1 MEYKV
6 GDQIGVRINRI
17 QENGCFCSF
26 HPLRSNLYGFMPKY
40 LMSSMIDAHNNYFVS
55 VGDDI
60 TVVIYKI
67 TDNRFLLSDVE
78 TYDKEQFIS
87 KYEVGTIFEA
97 EVIRVLQLNATV
109 KVGNVEGIIEKK
121 DTNWNV
127 IESLDNSLFEGEII
141 KVVYLGYDNKQLFFS
156 TKLLNE
162 KPYDEKLYDLSLEE
176 LLKYIGHKSNEFIG
190 QAKQYG
196 SRIFIENLYSCDDNQ
211 KGKLLIDPIY
221 GYNLRALVPNSNF
234 GVDIDHFYKIKLQLV
249 NKGKRLERN
258 QLFQFYA
265 TDIIDSFNPY
275 KADVDLT
282 FEKSMSPRDCSALA
296 HTLAEVGKNM
306 YSSKDRMFFELIQNA
321 DDAASE
327 KGVFIKVKTDGDFLL
342 VQHNGNSFDKDDFD
356 AITSSANGTKKAN
369 ENKTGYK
376 GIGFK
381 SVFTDSEIVY
391 IKTGGY
397 QFKFDKHYPIFNN
410 FESFYFSVNGL
421 SSEQQ
426 KASFLTKFS
435 SEYNKFRGVAD
446 IPWQL
451 EPIWVD
457 SFPEQFSDSFV
468 KSNVAIALK
477 IGENKILGDN
487 GYCKAIDDIISNP
500 KFMLFLRNTKRIDF
514 NGKTVSKGTKDDV
527 ITLKNSFKSNK
538 VELFKRIDF
547 LIDVNN
553 DVFEKN
559 NIDVRI
565 KVDEKEESTGKIIEA
580 KFVDIHNQ
588 EIENI
593 PKKIAINNATTI
605 SFAISIDENGM
616 LNPDSKCSDISLFAF
631 LPTLVKDFMFPFYIN
646 ANFILDPP
654 RQRVLGDNPWNFY
667 LMQEIARR
675 MVSWCATLS
684 KQRDK
689 NALNILITDFFDEN
703 SPDIRQLASHFNATY
718 KFALETQSFILN
730 HKGELSRQDEIII
743 DKTGL
748 SEIIGADLLCKIIG
762 TDKCLPSNDI
772 DSKILSEEI
781 FSKIEKITKVI
792 DLITGN
798 EQFNEWFISS
808 SDEEKTKLYDW
819 IVKQSKTIERI
830 ERLKKLIARLP
841 LYKFGDTF
849 RNFFE
854 IDSDSTLV
862 ITTDHIEPIK
872 EILYKI
878 GFECSDNSFDDK
890 LPIYVFLNEQDEK
903 ALFESIK
910 KCDFS
915 SLDFGERKILFY
927 ALKEFEGV
935 GESKIKDIPLFRNL
949 NGNFKPLGEMTV
961 YMDIVP
967 IWLRAWV
974 ICQEDYCKD
983 FDSFLI
989 KSENVFDDI
998 VKDNFSDF
1006 ANVSI
1011 TELYDTYS
1019 TQWNAMFTKHL
1030 IDKLGATY
1038 QLLDIVERT
1047 DGAKDYFIKR
1057 FGKVYLPKSKDS
1069 VYYRVVKMALENNIP
1084 IKEQIY
1090 VNDKP
1095 LSDYTISDDVVIEI
1109 NGNKYVFS
1117 LSELLPEYKKTSGA
1131 LQSVKQLL
1139 SDIDGYEKLFSLST
1153 MDVSVI
1159 WHRIQMITTKSLPQI
1174 AFYICYNV
1182 KQSYRYNL
1190 SCTTFWFVSIMKYC
1204 YQKKYDFLAKYIGN
1218 VTSPIIVGKFIN
1230 SDDYTIQSE
1239 RLLTSISSWAD
1250 DDDKQRFLIS
1260 LGVKSNKSDEIKRR
1274 KSFVNNEQMYLGNL
1288 EKSEIMAFLNWAKT
1302 LQTPFTGDY
1311 QIAVLQE
1318 MFKRVGQDTQYD
1330 FNDYRIASE
1339 WDNDNY
1345 RQNIRN
1351 KIKIYCLPHQ
1361 TPKRGIYDGVHL
1373 FTEYCGD
1380 NVYFTNYSSLY
1391 VDNSNNQIEQ
1401 ILLKV
1406 SDKGISPFTKDDW
1419 HKLFSVNRNDYE
1431 KLEQEKKKLEREIE
1445 KLKRENN
1452 GLLSE
1457 VQTHGRYSGK
1467 DGVQEDDRKSIN
1479 REARIA
1485 AKDYLL
1491 QFDDYD
1497 VSDWEPEESG
1507 QIVKDVVTYKG
1518 QPITVVVTSSRA
1530 SKLYLHPRVFVE
1542 LMQQPENLLLNYDGK
1557 VIHSLS
1563 FDNVFKDNPNVNLIF
1578 DADVITDDEFAKL
1591 ASRYM
1596 YTRKTC
1602 FVIENPRYSIFDE
1615 IQSFGLEKTN
1625 EDIEV
1630 DTDFSDDDLFNF

>member
-17 QENGCFCSF
+17 QENGCYCSF
-26 HPLRSNLYGFMPKY
+26 HPLRSNHYGFMPKY
-40 LMSSMIDAHNNYFVS
+40 LMSSMIDEHNNYYVS

-67 TDNRFLLSDVE
+67 TDNRFLLSDIE
-78 TYDKEQFIS
+78 TYEKEQFIS
-87 KYEVGTIFEA
+87 KYKVGTIFEA

-234 GVDIDHFYKIKLQLV
+234 GVDINHFYKIKLQLTS
-249 NKGKRLERN
+249 KERRLERN
-258 QLFQFYA
+258 QLFQFY
-265 TDIIDSFNPY
+265 TTNVKEVGNPY

-282 FEKSMSPRDCSALA
+282 FEKFTSPAGNVATA
-296 HTLAEVGKNM
+296 HLLAEVGKNM
-306 YSSKDRMFFELIQNA
+306 YSSKDRMFFELVQNA
-321 DDAASE
+321 DDAAAQ
-327 KGVFIKVKTDGDFLL
+327 KGVFVSVRTVGDYLI
-342 VQHNGNSFDKDDFD
+342 VRHNGNSFDKNDFE
-356 AITSSANGTKKAN
+356 AITSAANGTKKAN
-369 ENKTGYK
+369 EKQTGYK

-381 SVFTDSEIVY
+381 SVFTDSEKVF

-397 QFKFDKHYPIFNN
+397 QFKFDKSDIRFTD
-410 FESFYFSVNGL
+410 FESFYFLVNRAETDEQKQL
-421 SSEQQ
+421 ILDKYSSEHSRF
-426 KASFLTKFS
+426 K
-435 SEYNKFRGVAD
+435 GVDD

-457 SFPEQFSDSFV
+457 YFPNELGDDFV
-468 KSNVAIALK
+468 SSNVSIALK
-477 IGENKILGDN
+477 LGENKIIGDN
-487 GYCKAIDDIISNP
+487 GYEEAIDGIISNP

-514 NGKTVSKGTKDDV
+514 NGKSVSKEVKDDV
-527 ITLKNSFKSNK
+527 ITLKNSFSTNR
-538 VELFKRIDF
+538 VEQFERKDYSIE
-547 LIDVNN
+547 INN
-553 DVFEKN
+553 DVFEN
-559 NIDVRI
+559 DGIDIRI
-565 KVDEKEESTGKIIEA
+565 MVEKQDDISGQILEA

-588 EIENI
+588 ELENV
-593 PKKIAINNATTI
+593 PKKIAINKSTVI
-605 SFAISIDENGM
+605 SFAVSINEDGS
-616 LNPDSKCSDISLFAF
+616 LNPDVKCTDISMFAF
-631 LPTLVKDFMFPFYIN
+631 LPTLVKDFKFPFFIN

-654 RQRVLGDNPWNFY
+654 RQRILGDNPWNFY

-675 MVSWCATLS
+675 MVSWCAALNER
-684 KQRDK
+684 KDY
-689 NALNILITDFFDEN
+689 NALNILVTDYFDE
-703 SPDIRQLASHFNATY
+703 STADTKQLAVHFNTAY
-718 KFALETQSFILN
+718 KTALETESFILGHN
-730 HKGELSRQDEIII
+730 GELKSQVEIML
-743 DKTGL
+743 DLPGL
-748 SEIIGADLLCKIIG
+748 SKLIGADLYCKILNHQ
-762 TDKCLPSNDI
+762 KYLPSSNI
-772 DSKILSEEI
+772 DSSVLREKIFEKVEKINLEDTIVAITDNAVFNNWFVDATNEQKNTFFRWLNWIKDKGLVPQGNCFNDLILS
-781 FSKIEKITKVI
+781 
-792 DLITGN
+792 
-798 EQFNEWFISS
+798 
-808 SDEEKTKLYDW
+808 
-819 IVKQSKTIERI
+819 
-830 ERLKKLIARLP
+830 LP
-841 LYKFGDTF
+841 LFQFGNQYK
-849 RNFFE
+849 
-854 IDSDSTLV
+854 SC
-862 ITTDHIEPIK
+862 K
-872 EILYKI
+872 EIELEKYIISTEHIVPVSDILAKLS
-878 GFECSDNSFDDK
+878 FKCSDNVFDENHPLYRFIPK
-890 LPIYVFLNEQDEK
+890 QDEE
-903 ALFESIK
+903 ALFKLIKESDFNILDTEEK
-910 KCDFS
+910 KT
-915 SLDFGERKILFY
+915 LFW
-927 ALKEFEGV
+927 ALKEFDRV
-935 GESKIKDIPLFRNL
+935 GLAKLKEIAIFKNI
-949 NGNFKPLGEMTV
+949 NGNFKPLSEMAV
-961 YMDIVP
+961 YNANCP
-967 IWLRAWV
+967 LWLNEYV
-974 ICQEDYCKD
+974 ICKEDYSSDLDEYLIQSEDVFKD
-983 FDSFLI
+983 VVQNHIL
-989 KSENVFDDI
+989 
-998 VKDNFSDF
+998 DF
-1006 ANVSI
+1006 IYISI
-1011 TELYDTYS
+1011 EELYDTFS
-1019 TQWNAMFTKHL
+1019 SQWTSAFTKQL
-1030 IDKLGATY
+1030 IDRYGATY

-1047 DGAKDYFIKR
+1047 DGAKEYFVHKW
-1057 FGKVYLPKSKDS
+1057 GKVLLPQPKDS
-1069 VYYRVVKMALENNIP
+1069 IDYRVVKMALSENIP

-1090 VNDKP
+1090 VNDRP

-1109 NGNKYVFS
+1109 NDNKYVFS

-1182 KQSYRYNL
+1182 KHSYRYNL
-1190 SCTTFWFVSIMKYC
+1190 SCTTVWFVSIMKYC

-1230 SDDYTIQSE
+1230 SDDYTTQSE
-1239 RLLTSISSWAD
+1239 RLLTSISSWVD
-1250 DDDKQRFLIS
+1250 DDDKHRFLIS
-1260 LGVKSNKSDEIKRR
+1260 LGVKSDKSEEIKRR
-1274 KSFVNNEQMYLGNL
+1274 KQFLNQEKVYLGDASS
-1288 EKSEIMAFLNWAKT
+1288 KEINAFLTWCST
-1302 LQTPFTGDY
+1302 LSSTPFSNEN
-1311 QIAVLQE
+1311 QVAILQE
-1318 MFKRVGQDTQYD
+1318 MFERIGQKSQYD
-1330 FNDYRIASE
+1330 ITDYQYATE
-1339 WDNDNY
+1339 WDNDKY
-1345 RQNIRN
+1345 REHIRN
-1351 KIKIYCLPHQ
+1351 GIKIYCLSNQMPR
-1361 TPKRGIYDGVHL
+1361 RGIYGGVHL
-1373 FTEYCGD
+1373 FTEYEGIYE
-1380 NVYFTNYSSLY
+1380 YFSNGKLY
-1391 VDNSNNQIEQ
+1391 VDNSGNKIEQ
-1401 ILLKV
+1401 ILLSV
-1406 SDKGISPFTKDDW
+1406 CDDRTVPFTKEDW
-1419 HKLFSVNRNDYE
+1419 HKLFSVNINDYE
-1431 KLEQEKKKLEREIE
+1431 KLKREYE
-1445 KLKRENN
+1445 KLKNERD
-1452 GLLSE
+1452 GQRSE
-1457 VQTHGRYSGK
+1457 IDNHGRYSGK

-1557 VIHSLS
+1557 DIHSLS